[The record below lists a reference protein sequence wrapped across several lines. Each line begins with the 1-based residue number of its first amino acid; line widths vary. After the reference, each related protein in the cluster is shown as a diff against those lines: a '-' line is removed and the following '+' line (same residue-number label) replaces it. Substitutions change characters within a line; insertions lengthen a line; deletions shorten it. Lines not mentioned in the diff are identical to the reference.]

1 MKMASPFL
9 KMHRHVFF
17 DNFFTST
24 KLMDDLLAQDTYACG
39 TVRCNRKD
47 LPPCVKNKLWQG
59 EKVSAQRGKLIFTKW
74 HDKRD
79 ISFLST
85 NFLPSEAPRIVQRR
99 KNGRNINI
107 EKPHV
112 ADVYT
117 ANMGG
122 VDRADQLRSF
132 YFAGYSSRKWY
143 RYIFWFLFN
152 LSVCSGF
159 ILESIYRSNEG
170 KRKRPMISFRLDLAK
185 QLIDGFRQR
194 KRKRRS
200 QEALNH
206 PVAREEHVSIHVDGR
221 KRKCVQCIKAGRR
234 TPKGYKVEN
243 ASSACLS
250 GADLGGVRS
259 NPINWNR

>member
-39 TVRCNRKD
+39 TVRCNCKD

-185 QLIDGFRQR
+185 QLIDGFSQR

-206 PVAREEHVSIHVDGR
+206 PVAREERVSIHVDGR

-234 TPKGYKVEN
+234 TPKG
-243 ASSACLS
+243 
-250 GADLGGVRS
+250 
-259 NPINWNR
+259 